1 MIFFFF
7 LFAPCLYGSLSSVE
21 KKEDILENRLSDFVS
36 FKDNS
41 HLICVM
47 QKKDLSFKISFM
59 LTYYIFLCYYIAVI
73 LLFLIQS

>member
-1 MIFFFF
+1 MIFL
-7 LFAPCLYGSLSSVE
+7 LFHSLHVCMAL
-21 KKEDILENRLSDFVS
+21 LENSLSDFVS

-41 HLICVM
+41 HLTCVV
-47 QKKDLSFKISFM
+47 QKKDLSYKIYFM